1 MKWEAIISAV
11 CSAQMR
17 GCLSMAWLIVAVS
30 VPVLPVKPM
39 CHQMAYISSVVSSMY
54 CLMIMALF
62 EPCPRGI
69 LSSTV

>member
-1 MKWEAIISAV
+1 
-11 CSAQMR
+11 
-17 GCLSMAWLIVAVS
+17 MAWLIVAVS